1 MSEVELTIEGR
12 GKGPSGVRLTATLA
26 IAGMVSGFLLSGAY
40 QVTTP
45 IIAANKAEAL
55 QAAVLEVVPGSTRV
69 SYLALREGTLVP
81 ISPDEK
87 TTDPV
92 IYGGYDAQGQ
102 FRGYAIRNAGAGF
115 QDEIQLLYGYDPAT
129 KRVIGMRILA
139 SRETPGLGDK
149 IFKSQAFVDNFNDLA
164 VEPEIVV
171 VKDGRDQAFEVDAI
185 TGATISS
192 KAVVKIIN
200 QGNAAWLASLPPAGE
215 EPPAPPPAEAKAP
228 DAPAGEG
235 GTP

>member
-1 MSEVELTIEGR
+1 MSEVELTIKGR
-12 GKGPSGVRLTATLA
+12 GNEPSGVRLTATLA
-26 IAGMVSGFLLSGAY
+26 LSGMLSGFLLSWAY

-45 IIAANKAEAL
+45 IIAANKAKAL
-55 QAAVLEVVPGSTRV
+55 QAAVLEVVPGSSAV
-69 SYLALREGTLVP
+69 SYLALRAGVLVP

-92 IYGGYDAQGQ
+92 IYGGYDDEGN
-102 FRGYAIRNAGAGF
+102 FRGYAVRNAGAGF

-149 IFKSQAFVDNFNDLA
+149 IFKSDSFVANFNDLA
-164 VEPEIVV
+164 VEPEITV
-171 VKDGRDQAFEVDAI
+171 VKDGRDQPFEVDAI

-192 KAVVKIIN
+192 KAVARIIN
-200 QGNAAWLASLPPAGE
+200 EGNAFWLGSLPPAGE
-215 EPPAPPPAEAKAP
+215 EPPAP
-228 DAPAGEG
+228 APAAQPGAREG
-235 GTP
+235 GRP